1 MRLSSLCLLS
11 MLIVAAFQTSA
22 LAQSTPS
29 ASAPDVRLES
39 NRLFDEALKDRLERV
54 SEAQA
59 AGATSH
65 ESLERKAAERLLQ
78 IQTESNPRS
87 LVMAEAQGGGAVPA
101 RNTSEQKAL
110 LRPERVIAEYVNLLV
125 EKNPPPGKNPQ
136 NDPLKA
142 LTKKLFREDILSRMR
157 ARLAV
162 QLRVSP
168 DPEAKFVKL
177 TEDIREQFTPANLV
191 KMREAISAGRHDS
204 STDWWPACEPNCP

>member
-1 MRLSSLCLLS
+1 
-11 MLIVAAFQTSA
+11 
-22 LAQSTPS
+22 
-29 ASAPDVRLES
+29 
-39 NRLFDEALKDRLERV
+39 
-54 SEAQA
+54 
-59 AGATSH
+59 
-65 ESLERKAAERLLQ
+65 
-78 IQTESNPRS
+78 
-87 LVMAEAQGGGAVPA
+87 MAEAQGGGAVPA